1 MEPTRLRL
9 LPWPSPNGG
18 PSYTPDDL
26 PAGVIARMAD
36 EMEDCQE
43 RSARFV
49 LKLSREM
56 LELSEERELTMD
68 EAKYVI
74 NRLCESLGD
83 VLRVAE
89 SRGDRLPA
97 LEELDEPPEPEDL
110 DGAGD

>member
-1 MEPTRLRL
+1 
-9 LPWPSPNGG
+9 
-18 PSYTPDDL
+18 L

-36 EMEDCQE
+36 EMEDRQE

-56 LELSEERELTMD
+56 LELSEERELTLD

-83 VLRVAE
+83 ILRVAE

-97 LEELDEPPEPEDL
+97 LEELDEPSEPEDP
-110 DGAGD
+110 DGAGE